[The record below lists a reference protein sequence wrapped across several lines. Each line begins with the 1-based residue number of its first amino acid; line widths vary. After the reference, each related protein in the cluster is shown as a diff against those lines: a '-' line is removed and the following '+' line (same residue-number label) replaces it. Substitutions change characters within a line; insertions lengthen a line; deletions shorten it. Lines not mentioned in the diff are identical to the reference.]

1 MKTNEIQKNLR
12 GDYVV
17 RIQTIN
23 HGVIKD
29 FVFYNLSEAINFA
42 NRLTFE
48 ECEKM
53 NENKDK
59 NIVRY
64 DVIVFLREDCFG
76 YNCRIAADGKTYPSI
91 CCFSVRKL

>member
-48 ECEKM
+48 EFEKM

-59 NIVRY
+59 NKENKWRRAKSLEEIVS
-64 DVIVFLREDCFG
+64 
-76 YNCRIAADGKTYPSI
+76 ADI
-91 CCFSVRKL
+91 ML